1 MTVGEILKNKRIELN
16 YTQEDI
22 AKKLYI
28 SRQSISNWELGKSY
42 PDIEKLILLSDLY
55 KISLDSLVKDDYKMA
70 EKLKEDSKGK
80 KLRLIGFITEQIS
93 ALILGSLLTSL
104 YLNKEIPTKLLIVLI
119 IMTLICSIITIWR
132 VIPLKSFNN

>member
-132 VIPLKSFNN
+132 VIIEQIF